1 MNAITRFLVAFGRFW
16 YEFIIGDDAKI
27 AIAVVLGLAVTGG
40 LMATAYAYN
49 LPLGPVAVA
58 GVVIVL
64 ASFVVALMI
73 DLHMRGR

>member
-1 MNAITRFLVAFGRFW
+1 MNVIKRFLVAFGRFW

-27 AIAVVLGLAVTGG
+27 AIAVVLGLALTAG
-40 LMATAYAYN
+40 LMATAYAN
-49 LPLGPVAVA
+49 GVPLGPVAVA
-58 GVVIVL
+58 GAVILL